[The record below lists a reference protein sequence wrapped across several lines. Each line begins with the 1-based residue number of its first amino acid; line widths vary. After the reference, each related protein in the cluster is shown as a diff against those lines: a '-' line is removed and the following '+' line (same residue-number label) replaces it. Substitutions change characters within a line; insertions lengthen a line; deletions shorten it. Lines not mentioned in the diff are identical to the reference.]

1 VEQVSPYLIIGRS
14 SMKCIET
21 YWVNKRGKAI
31 RIQSI
36 PLSHLNNIRKMFTI
50 DNGRNKISD
59 IMDELKRRKLKN

>member
-1 VEQVSPYLIIGRS
+1 
-14 SMKCIET
+14 MKCIET